1 MPPPDANPTPP
12 TPPEGDAIQT
22 VLRLLRAHAE
32 GTLRCDETPEPVRF
46 VYSRLDQSV
55 VLPLEP
61 RLLDSAQFLLCLPDD
76 SFDLSV
82 RALLQV
88 VPLGDE
94 REIDRDRHLAYH
106 GPTNAGAWVLGR
118 IEHAH
123 SASGLVVDG
132 DLLARPSPIAPDEP
146 RLCKR
151 LNADRA
157 ALADATELF
166 AGVRIAEPLAV
177 GVDPHG
183 FDVRARHGIVRVEF
197 PSRCDDGETAARVI
211 STMLEPDDAG

>member
-1 MPPPDANPTPP
+1 MPTP
-12 TPPEGDAIQT
+12 EEIQT

-46 VYSRLDQSV
+46 VYSRLDQGV
-55 VLPLEP
+55 ILPLEP
-61 RLLDSAQFLLCLPDD
+61 RLLDSGQFLLCLPDD

-82 RALLQV
+82 RALLHLT
-88 VPLGDE
+88 PLEDA

-106 GPTNAGAWVLGR
+106 GPTNAGVWVLGR

-123 SASGLVVDG
+123 SASGLVIDG
-132 DLLARPSPIAPDEP
+132 ELLTAPSPIAADEP

-151 LNADRA
+151 LNADRD

-177 GVDPHG
+177 GVDPNG

-197 PSRCDDGETAARVI
+197 PSPCADGETAARVI
-211 STMLEPDDAG
+211 TAMLEPGDGA